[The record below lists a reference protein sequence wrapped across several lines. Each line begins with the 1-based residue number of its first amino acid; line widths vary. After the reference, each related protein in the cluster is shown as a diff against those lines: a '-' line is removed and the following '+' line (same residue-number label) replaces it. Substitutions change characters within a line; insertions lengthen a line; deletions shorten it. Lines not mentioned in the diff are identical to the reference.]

1 MCIRDSISGDWTA
14 SSGRDAACYLK
25 DAGAT
30 AVLASNDEMAAG
42 AIIGLLDMGVRI
54 PDDMSVVGFDDVL
67 GNTVW
72 PTMTTVRQD
81 FAASV
86 NALLRSS

>member
-1 MCIRDSISGDWTA
+1 M
-14 SSGRDAACYLK
+14 
-25 DAGAT
+25 
-30 AVLASNDEMAAG
+30 ASNDEMAAG
-42 AIIGLLDMGVRI
+42 AVIGLLDMGVRI

-81 FAASV
+81 FAAVGQRLAEELLAQLQGAPRTSV
-86 NALLRSS
+86 MVPSPLVIRGSTAPPQH